1 MVGTINHIAI
11 AVPCLRAASDEWR
24 QKLDAEIS
32 APQRLEE
39 HGVTVVFIDTGN
51 SKIELLEPIDDTSPI
66 AAFLAKNPQGG
77 MHHICFDVDDIFASR
92 DRLVAEGAR
101 ILGSPEPKI
110 GAHGKPVLFIH
121 PKDITGTLI
130 EIQQR

>member
-11 AVPCLRAASDEWR
+11 AVPCLGAASDEWR
-24 QKLDAEIS
+24 HKLDAEIS

-66 AAFLAKNPQGG
+66 AAFLAKESARR
-77 MHHICFDVDDIFASR
+77 HASY
-92 DRLVAEGAR
+92 
-101 ILGSPEPKI
+101 
-110 GAHGKPVLFIH
+110 LF
-121 PKDITGTLI
+121 
-130 EIQQR
+130 

>member
-39 HGVTVVFIDTGN
+39 HGVTVVFIDTCN
-51 SKIELLEPIDDTSPI
+51 SKIELLEPIDEASPI

-77 MHHICFDVDDIFASR
+77 MHHICFDVDDIYASR

>member
-77 MHHICFDVDDIFASR
+77 MHHICFDVDDIYAAR

>member
-51 SKIELLEPIDDTSPI
+51 TKIELLEPIDDTSPI

-77 MHHICFDVDDIFASR
+77 MHHICFDVDDIYASR